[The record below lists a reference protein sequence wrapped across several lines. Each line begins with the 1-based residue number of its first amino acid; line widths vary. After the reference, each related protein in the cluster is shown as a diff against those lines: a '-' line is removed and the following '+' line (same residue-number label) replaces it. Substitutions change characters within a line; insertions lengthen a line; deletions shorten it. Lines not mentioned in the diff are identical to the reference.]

1 MKTNEIQTVWKK
13 VDLELDRKSKDELNL
28 LLVKKSRK
36 AINKFLY
43 VVASSILICTGLI
56 LFLVITTL
64 NRRADL
70 IYQINNIT
78 LGLITIVAL
87 GSSLRAWFK
96 MKNSRYNQPLKSW
109 LEETIN
115 SVSKSL
121 HGKYN
126 KLYLFL
132 IPILYPLITLS
143 IHVYFENKLF
153 IDVLKTEES
162 IIGLIVGTPIGLFVS
177 YFGAKKVRKYYKK
190 NLIILQELDNQLW
203 NEV

>member
-43 VVASSILICTGLI
+43 VIGSSILISTGLI
-56 LFLVITTL
+56 LFLVITSL

-70 IYQINNIT
+70 IYQINNLI
-78 LGLITIVAL
+78 LGLMTIVAL
-87 GSSLRAWFK
+87 VSSLLGWYK
-96 MKNSRYNQPLKSW
+96 MKKNRYNQSLKSW

-115 SVSKSL
+115 SISKSL
-121 HGKYN
+121 TGRYN

-132 IPILYPLITLS
+132 IPILYPLVVMS

-162 IIGLIVGTPIGLFVS
+162 ITGLIVATPVGLFVS
-177 YFGAKKVRKYYKK
+177 YFGAIKLRKYQKK
-190 NLIILQELDNQLW
+190 NLKILQELYDQLCS
-203 NEV
+203 EV